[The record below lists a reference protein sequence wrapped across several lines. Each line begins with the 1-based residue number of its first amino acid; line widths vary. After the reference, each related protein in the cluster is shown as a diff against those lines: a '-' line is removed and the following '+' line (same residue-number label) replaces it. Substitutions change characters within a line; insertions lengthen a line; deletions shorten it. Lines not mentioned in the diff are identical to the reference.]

1 MPPPPT
7 RAIDGMSQ
15 NPNQVQID
23 TSTDDEI
30 DLGELLEIVL
40 DGKWLIVFVT
50 LLGALLGVAY
60 AFLATPIYQADA
72 LVQIED
78 EGSGNLGAVFGEMGE
93 MLATSS
99 PATGEIELI
108 KSRLVLGRTIRD
120 LKLYLDV
127 SMKQLPIIGEGL
139 PRLQDN
145 RAGRPPQPWMP
156 GTAAVAGQFLRV
168 TSFDVPE
175 PLLNQMFTIRAL
187 GEQAPGYALISPG
200 GSVIA
205 RGQAGQRLVLEDWH
219 LQLMVSELRAKPGQ
233 EFNLRRLDPLK
244 AVSLLKERLSV
255 SEKGKDSGIIAMS
268 LEADRGQQA
277 REVLNSIAN
286 NYLRQNVERKGE
298 EAEQTLS
305 YLKGQLPDLREK
317 LDSAEAELN
326 LYRSARGSAD
336 LMQETEIILQQSA
349 HLESLRL
356 ELAQERKQLL
366 QRFQPTHPTIQA
378 LDSQIAD
385 VEANRK
391 SLEGEIKNLPET
403 QQELLRL
410 TRDVKVN
417 TELYTSLLNSAQQL
431 EVAKA
436 GTVGTVRIIDYAALP
451 LEPVKP
457 KKPLIL
463 ALSIML
469 GGMLGLGAVFLRR
482 MLTATVDDP
491 QVLEQQLGLPVYA
504 NVPISKD
511 QSKLAQLMK
520 KHVGGLH
527 TLQRGAADSIAVEAI
542 KSLRTSLHF
551 ALHEAPNNIV
561 LITGP
566 RPGIGKTFICT
577 NLADAYAM
585 AGKSVVVIDCDM
597 RRGTVHE
604 YMGAKRKPGLADYL
618 VERAGLEDVLRTTEA
633 AGLSYIT
640 TGTIPPNPSELL
652 STERFESM
660 LQTLSEQHD
669 VVFIDS
675 PPNLAVADA
684 GILAQR
690 AGCTLLV
697 AAAGVHPPRELEESI
712 KRLNLVGANLK
723 GAVMNMVSQTARRY
737 GYGRYSY
744 YYAYSSRKEK

>member
-1 MPPPPT
+1 MLPLPT
-7 RAIDGMSQ
+7 RAIDRMNRTV
-15 NPNQVQID
+15 NPASVE
-23 TSTDDEI
+23 TGGEDDI
-30 DLGELLEIVL
+30 DLGGLLDIVL
-40 DGKWLIVFVT
+40 DGKWLVLFVLCLVT
-50 LLGALLGVAY
+50 ALGVAY
-60 AFLATPIYQADA
+60 ALLATPIYQADA

-108 KSRLVLGRTIRD
+108 KSRLVLGRSIRD

-127 SMKQLPIIGEGL
+127 ATVQFPIVGEGL
-139 PRLQDN
+139 ARLRD
-145 RAGRPPQPWMP
+145 RREDRPPYPWMP
-156 GTAAVAGQFLRV
+156 GTAAAAGQFIRV
-168 TSFDVPE
+168 TRFDIPE
-175 PLLNQMFTIRAL
+175 QLLNKTFTIRAL
-187 GEQAPGYALISPG
+187 DESGAYALISPG

-205 RGQAGQRLVLEDWH
+205 RGQAGELLVQKEWD
-219 LQLMVSELRAKPGQ
+219 LQLHVSELSGTRDQ
-233 EFNLRRLDPLK
+233 EFTVRRLDPLK
-244 AVSLLKERLSV
+244 SVSSLKARLSV

-268 LEADRGQQA
+268 LEADNGQEA
-277 REVLNSIAN
+277 RQVLNSIAN

-298 EAEQTLS
+298 EAEQTLR
-305 YLKGQLPDLREK
+305 YLKEQLPDLREK
-317 LDSAEAELN
+317 LDAAEAELN
-326 LYRSARGSAD
+326 LYRSNRGSAD
-336 LMQETEIILQQSA
+336 LMQETEIILQRSA
-349 HLESLRL
+349 QLEGLRL
-356 ELAQERKQLL
+356 ELAQQRKQLL

-385 VEANRK
+385 VEVNRRA
-391 SLEGEIKNLPET
+391 LEGEIKNLPET

-436 GTVGTVRIIDYAALP
+436 GTVGTVRIIDYAAQP
-451 LEPVKP
+451 LEPIKP
-457 KKPLIL
+457 NKPLIL
-463 ALSIML
+463 LLSAVL
-469 GGMLGLGAVFLRR
+469 GGMLGLVAVFLRR
-482 MLTATVDDP
+482 MLMATVDDP
-491 QVLEQQLGLPVYA
+491 QVIEQQLGLPVYA
-504 NVPISKD
+504 NVPVSKD

-520 KHVGGLH
+520 KHAGGLH
-527 TLQRGAADSIAVEAI
+527 TLQRGAADSIAVEAL

-551 ALHEAPNNIV
+551 ALHEAPNNVV

-566 RPGIGKTFICT
+566 RPGIGKTFVCS

-585 AGKSVVVIDCDM
+585 AGKSVVVVDCDM
-597 RRGTVHE
+597 RRGTVHQ
-604 YMGAKRKPGLADYL
+604 YMGVKRKPGLADYL
-618 VERAGLEDVLRTTEA
+618 VERASLDEIIQSTEA
-633 AGLSYIT
+633 AGLSFVT

-652 STERFESM
+652 TTERFENF
-660 LQTLSEQHD
+660 LQVLSEQHD
-669 VVFIDS
+669 VVFLDS

-697 AAAGVHPPRELEESI
+697 IAANVHPQRELAESI

-737 GYGRYSY
+737 GYSRYNY
-744 YYAYSSRKEK
+744 YYAYGSAKNEK